1 MTKWVCLHHVV
12 SAHSHWRSLWD
23 VALTGTPLLFFIPFH
38 FGHRA
43 GSFVR
48 DYDRWARTELHSHN
62 PTLPITQSSVA
73 SVSQA
78 DDGPDETGSKQTKSW
93 KRAKPFPE
101 HRDGT
106 YLCAGGRLRWKWWGS
121 GKVNVDET
129 WWIGLLDC
137 PNITYNIW
145 SEKTL

>member
-1 MTKWVCLHHVV
+1 M
-12 SAHSHWRSLWD
+12 
-23 VALTGTPLLFFIPFH
+23 ALTGTPLLFFIPFH

-106 YLCAGGRLRWKWWGS
+106 YCMCVRECDCDGRDEVQGRLMSTRLGEL
-121 GKVNVDET
+121 VYLTVQ
-129 WWIGLLDC
+129 I
-137 PNITYNIW
+137 
-145 SEKTL
+145 